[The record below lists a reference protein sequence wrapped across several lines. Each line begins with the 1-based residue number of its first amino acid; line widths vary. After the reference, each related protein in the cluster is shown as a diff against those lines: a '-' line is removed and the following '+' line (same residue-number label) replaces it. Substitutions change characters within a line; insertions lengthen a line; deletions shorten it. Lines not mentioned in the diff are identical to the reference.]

1 MLPRTIMTLDLENAF
16 SDAFLLSL
24 EIAGY
29 EVFRMD
35 NASDALLMAASHSP
49 DVLLLS
55 ANFDDIRNV
64 DLVREFSRH
73 AERMECVLVCDTDDL
88 MVLAELYDCGNVHS
102 HRPRPKGNYA
112 DLHRDI
118 ARAMERSA
126 MRTQNGY
133 LLVQLRDAREELH
146 KLTEYMSYVENRI
159 AAAKIGEDMLDASK
173 SVLMELNGLLDD
185 LMPKISS
192 RQGKSALLKSKTRI
206 DGLLNT
212 IRHSSNI
219 LCEENQ
225 SEKMTDVHEMMNNV
239 LAALDNLLQRRRI
252 SVQTSYVREKVS
264 LPVDE
269 KSLHQAFIHLILNSV
284 EAMHDGGALEI
295 RTGVLEGDPPG
306 IRIVLKDSGKGI
318 PADVQPYIFEP
329 FFTTHSIREGTGLGL
344 AVAKSVIE
352 ECDGVLSIESKTGE
366 GTTVIVTFPGA
377 IRESPPSKWKTGE
390 KSNVT
395 QTNDDGSGE
404 RHSHHHSLFNA

>member
-1 MLPRTIMTLDLENAF
+1 MLPHTIMTLDLENAF
-16 SDAFLLSL
+16 SEAFLLSL

-35 NASDALLMAASHSP
+35 NASDALILAASHSP

-73 AERMECVLVCDTDDL
+73 AERMECVLVCDTVDL

-102 HRPRPKGNYA
+102 HRPRPKGNHA

-159 AAAKIGEDMLDASK
+159 AAAKIGEDMLDVSA
-173 SVLMELNGLLDD
+173 SVLVELNGLLDN
-185 LMPKISS
+185 LIPKISS
-192 RQGKSALLKSKTRI
+192 RHANAELLKSKTRI
-206 DGLLNT
+206 VGLLDSV
-212 IRHSSNI
+212 RKSANI
-219 LCEENQ
+219 LSAGDQ
-225 SEKMTDVHEMMNNV
+225 SEKMTDIHEMMNNV
-239 LAALDNLLQRRRI
+239 LAALDNLLQKRRI
-252 SVQTSYVREKVS
+252 RVQTSYVREKVPLS
-264 LPVDE
+264 VNE
-269 KSLHQAFIHLILNSV
+269 KSLHQAFIHLILNSL

-295 RTGVLEGDPPG
+295 RTEVMDGDPPG

-318 PADVQPYIFEP
+318 PADVLPYVFEP
-329 FFTTHSIREGTGLGL
+329 FFTTHSMREGTGLGL
-344 AVAKSVIE
+344 AIAKSVIE
-352 ECDGVLSIESKTGE
+352 ECDGVLSVESKIGE
-366 GTTVIVTFPGA
+366 GTTVTITFPGA
-377 IRESPPSKWKTGE
+377 IRESPPSKMKTE
-390 KSNVT
+390 ANSNVT
-395 QTNDDGSGE
+395 QTNDGSGG
-404 RHSHHHSLFNA
+404 RHSHHYLVFNA

>member
-16 SDAFLLSL
+16 SEAFLLSL

-35 NASDALLMAASHSP
+35 NAADALIMAASHSP

-55 ANFDDIRNV
+55 ANFNDIRNV

-73 AERMECVLVCDTDDL
+73 AERMECVLVCDTVDL

-102 HRPRPKGNYA
+102 HRPRPKGNHA

-146 KLTEYMSYVENRI
+146 KLTEYMSYMESRI
-159 AAAKIGEDMLDASK
+159 VAAKIGEDMLDCSE
-173 SVLMELNGLLDD
+173 SVLTELNGLLDN
-185 LMPKISS
+185 LIPKISS
-192 RQGKSALLKSKTRI
+192 RHGNAELLIAKTRI
-206 DGLLNT
+206 VGLLDSV
-212 IRHSSNI
+212 RQSANI
-219 LCEENQ
+219 LSAGDK

-239 LAALDNLLQRRRI
+239 LSVLDHLLQKRRI
-252 SVQTSYVREKVS
+252 RVRTSYVGEKVS
-264 LPVDE
+264 LPVNE
-269 KSLHQAFIHLILNSV
+269 KSLHQAFIHIILNSI
-284 EAMHDGGALEI
+284 EAMHDGGVLEI
-295 RTGVLEGDPPG
+295 STDVLNGDPQA
-306 IRIVLKDSGKGI
+306 ILIVLKDSGKGI

-329 FFTTHSIREGTGLGL
+329 FFTTHSMREGTGLGL
-344 AVAKSVIE
+344 AVAKSMIE
-352 ECDGVLSIESKTGE
+352 ECDGTLSIESKIDE
-366 GTTVIVTFPGA
+366 GTTVTITFPGA
-377 IRESPPSKWKTGE
+377 IIESPPSKINTKA
-390 KSNVT
+390 KSKVM
-395 QTNDDGSGE
+395 QTNDGSGE
-404 RHSHHHSLFNA
+404 RHSHHSLVFNV